1 MPTSH
6 WPSCWLDESDAL
18 ILCTKLTY
26 FFMTIIAHMK
36 PLTKLRRF
44 RVMCIRN
51 TAAQWRA

>member
-1 MPTSH
+1 MPSGDR
-6 WPSCWLDESDAL
+6 PGCWEDEFDAL

-36 PLTKLRRF
+36 PLTKLCRL